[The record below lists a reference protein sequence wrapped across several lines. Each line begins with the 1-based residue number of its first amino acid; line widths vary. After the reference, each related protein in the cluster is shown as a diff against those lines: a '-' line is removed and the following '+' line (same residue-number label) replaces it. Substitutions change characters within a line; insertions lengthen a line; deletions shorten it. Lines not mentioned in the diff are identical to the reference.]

1 MFLLTTILL
10 LLGCVLAWYFGRQG
24 GLKDGEVLAFKKT
37 AYWVARARENE
48 RHAEKKVRG
57 LEYEVA
63 NLKHARD
70 AWKANAEAQHPHYS
84 VKELEDLYQR
94 RLRLQEE
101 QARQLYGSIQND
113 HARFAQMMAQ
123 QQGMYGQGYPQ
134 GYSPSFLGLFPWWP

>member
-1 MFLLTTILL
+1 MFLLATILL
-10 LLGCVLAWYFGRQG
+10 LLGCALAWYFGRQG

-48 RHAEKKVRG
+48 KHAEKKVRG

-70 AWKANAEAQHPHYS
+70 AWKANAQEKHPDYS

-94 RLRLQEE
+94 RLKLQEE
-101 QARQLYGSIQND
+101 QRQQAYRGTQND
-113 HARFAQMMAQ
+113 FARFAQMMAQ
-123 QQGMYGQGYPQ
+123 QQGMYGQQ
-134 GYSPSFLGLFPWWP
+134 QSPFGGAFPWWPF